1 MFESQEKE
9 GRRCGPHSED
19 QGRRRRA
26 CGPGGE
32 RGFARYRSGGQ
43 GEGGQGGGQGE
54 GKGRGRGHGHGHG
67 PGFGHGHGPGFGRGH
82 GPRARRGDVRAAIL
96 LVLADQPMHG
106 YQIMQ
111 RLEERS
117 GGAWRPSPGSVY
129 PTLQLLEDQGLIK
142 GEEAEGRRVFSLTE
156 AGTAEAAAV
165 RERLG
170 DAPFGAEGGEQDP
183 RFALRQSVFQL
194 GAAVKQVGMAGSA
207 ADVQSALE
215 ILREARKRIYA
226 LLADAD

>member
-1 MFESQEKE
+1 
-9 GRRCGPHSED
+9 
-19 QGRRRRA
+19 
-26 CGPGGE
+26 
-32 RGFARYRSGGQ
+32 
-43 GEGGQGGGQGE
+43 
-54 GKGRGRGHGHGHG
+54 
-67 PGFGHGHGPGFGRGH
+67 
-82 GPRARRGDVRAAIL
+82 VRAAVR
-96 LVLADQPMHG
+96 LVLADEPMHG

-142 GEEAEGRRVFSLTE
+142 GAEADGRRVFSLTE
-156 AGTAEAAAV
+156 AGTAEAAVV

-183 RFALRQSVFQL
+183 RFVLRQSVFQL
-194 GAAVKQVGMAGSA
+194 GAAVKQVAMAGSA
-207 ADVQSALE
+207 ADVQKALE
-215 ILREARKRIYA
+215 ILRDARKSVYA